1 LLATGSYETL
11 LDYAM
16 FALWLSYGLM
26 VVGVIILRRKQ
37 PDLPRPYRM
46 WGYPVTAV
54 LFLIITGWFLINM
67 LWTRPVPSLASLL
80 LIATGIPVYFF
91 WARRGRAVAATA
103 AAIQE
108 ARKGGLAS
116 FDDVSQLMTDL
127 NSED

>member
-80 LIATGIPVYFF
+80 LIATGLPVYFF
-91 WARRGRAVAATA
+91 WARRGHRAETA
-103 AAIQE
+103 SYGQLLRDRGPAE
-108 ARKGGLAS
+108 A
-116 FDDVSQLMTDL
+116 
-127 NSED
+127 E